1 MACLHSWAGLVV
13 PHAAVW
19 MERAPVHLAGAALD
33 AAPVSRR
40 IRWRDRRGHD
50 DRPHGDLDRRAATLG
65 CDHLSPP
72 LPVHAALDASL
83 PRRLWRLGADRRPNR
98 PVAIDEHGLH

>member
-1 MACLHSWAGLVV
+1 MACLRSWAGLVV
-13 PHAAVW
+13 PHAAFW

-50 DRPHGDLDRRAATLG
+50 DRPHEDLDRRAATLG
-65 CDHLSPP
+65 CDDLCPP
-72 LPVHAALDASL
+72 LPGHASL
-83 PRRLWRLGADRRPNR
+83 NATLPRLLWRHGADRRPNR
-98 PVAIDEHGLH
+98 PVASGD